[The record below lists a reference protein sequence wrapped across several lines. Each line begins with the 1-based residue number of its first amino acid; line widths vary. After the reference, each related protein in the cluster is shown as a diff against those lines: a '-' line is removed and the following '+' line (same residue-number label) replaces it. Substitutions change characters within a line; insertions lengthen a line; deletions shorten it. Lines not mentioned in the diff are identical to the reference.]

1 MVHARLGA
9 VARHQRETEM
19 LIRFGLALCACWE
32 FRMRF
37 RPERDWRPWKC
48 TTTMRIMCR
57 WIFILVRD
65 RRARRTHG
73 GITNRLSSPR
83 LSLTNLSQLCNQK
96 SQQCLMNSKLCMWQY
111 KRWCKVSARLN
122 NCNIS
127 KFCVIVTWMP
137 SAAIPDQTAYWR
149 TKWLGGARKL
159 HTTRSPLRDVVQR
172 ADRT

>member
-1 MVHARLGA
+1 MFHARLGA
-9 VARHQRETEM
+9 AARRPRETEM

-83 LSLTNLSQLCNQK
+83 LSLTNLGQLADSPWFLRAVAKALHHKEYALYFTNAGLISTNQ
-96 SQQCLMNSKLCMWQY
+96 
-111 KRWCKVSARLN
+111 LN
-122 NCNIS
+122 WKWGLPRIS
-127 KFCVIVTWMP
+127 KGLGNICAVTYP
-137 SAAIPDQTAYWR
+137 
-149 TKWLGGARKL
+149 
-159 HTTRSPLRDVVQR
+159 
-172 ADRT
+172 